1 MTAFVE
7 DTSRGNAGAPQVIL
21 PATGAYLNG
30 SHPCVM
36 VLHQLRDA
44 YVFGQA
50 VALWLLLCLRSLCH
64 IYHNPEIHSNSWHC
78 SGDILSFV

>member
-50 VALWLLLCLRSLCH
+50 VALWLLL
-64 IYHNPEIHSNSWHC
+64 
-78 SGDILSFV
+78 